1 MYLVDTNVL
10 SEELKRTPN
19 GAVMSWLGRQA
30 SVQVSAVTVMELEF
44 GVERAP
50 PARRPRL
57 RLWLEGLLASPA
69 HQVLPMDAAVARAAG
84 QLRHRCELTGR
95 PRPLPDLLIAATAL
109 VAGAV
114 VVTRNTADFEGLGV
128 PLLDPFLG

>member
-1 MYLVDTNVL
+1 
-10 SEELKRTPN
+10 
-19 GAVMSWLGRQA
+19 MSWLGRQA